1 MNEIEDIEYFESRIK
16 AALPSALQDDFIK
29 YKLML
34 VASVEKDSMRLASEI
49 AEGIS
54 WTRRLPGFDTS
65 RPLKLKLDADLDA
78 DLKVAGEH

>member
-34 VASVEKDSMRLASEI
+34 VASVEKDSMRL
-49 AEGIS
+49 S